1 LEIVILGGGAAGFFA
16 AISAKKY
23 FPQAHVRVFE
33 KTSKFLGKVKISG
46 GGRCNVTNALS
57 NHRLLSEKYP
67 RGEKFLRKAFEQ
79 FDTKATMDW
88 FENRGVPLKT
98 YPDLC
103 VFPQS
108 NESQSIIDCLWKEAK
123 SLGVELWTSRA
134 IDKITPLEHGFEI
147 SYKEVTEK
155 VDRVIVTI
163 GGQPKMTG
171 FSWLADLNHNIIP
184 PIPSLFTFN
193 MPKEPIRELMGIV
206 VEEAVVR
213 IEGQKLLGKGPLLI
227 THWGMSGPAI
237 LQLSAWGARIL
248 AESNY
253 EFSILV
259 NWLNETKENML
270 REILVKTIKI
280 HGSKMISNLNPFE
293 IPNRLWLFLVSKNEI
308 NPATRWNDL
317 GAKNTNKLVNTLL
330 NDRYIV
336 QGKTT
341 FKEEFVTA
349 GGVDLQEI
357 DVNTMQSKI
366 HPGLF
371 FAGEVMDIDGITGG
385 FNFQSAW
392 TTGYIAGKN
401 VGKKERII
409 GS

>member
-1 LEIVILGGGAAGFFA
+1 
-16 AISAKKY
+16 
-23 FPQAHVRVFE
+23 VRVFE

-193 MPKEPIRELMGIV
+193 MPNEPIRELMGIV